1 MIFEQ
6 NVMIENP
13 QKLYCTHSI
22 FQCVVSCVFSSS
34 SFNFLWTHCLY
45 LFRYRK
51 FYRALCSVA
60 SVCADGFSL
69 AHKCECML
77 VCAMC
82 ICVSVLHLKPA
93 FISFSIKDIGI
104 HTDLIIMWALNIFH
118 SRFLLFTLT
127 CSLLGSQ
134 ERPSALYFPTLF
146 FILGSFFVQ
155 YTFYRSFSLSQYVS
169 VSDIKEWRTPSFF
182 YCCSRVV
189 CMLHHHGVLIFFLLS
204 IFISFYTCK
213 WTLCDGSFSLM

>member
-1 MIFEQ
+1 MF
-6 NVMIENP
+6 
-13 QKLYCTHSI
+13 
-22 FQCVVSCVFSSS
+22 FSS

-93 FISFSIKDIGI
+93 FISFSIKDIVVFRYTHRPNNNVSI
-104 HTDLIIMWALNIFH
+104 KYFSFSI
-118 SRFLLFTLT
+118 SSSTLT

>member
-93 FISFSIKDIGI
+93 FISFSIKDIVVFRYI
-104 HTDLIIMWALNIFH
+104 HRPNNNVSIKYFSSSTF
-118 SRFLLFTLT
+118 T

-155 YTFYRSFSLSQYVS
+155 YTFYRSFSLSSSMWVCQILKN
-169 VSDIKEWRTPSFF
+169 DEHRPFF
-182 YCCSRVV
+182 IVV
-189 CMLHHHGVLIFFLLS
+189 LELFVC
-204 IFISFYTCK
+204 YT
-213 WTLCDGSFSLM
+213 TTGY

>member
-1 MIFEQ
+1 MF
-6 NVMIENP
+6 
-13 QKLYCTHSI
+13 
-22 FQCVVSCVFSSS
+22 FSS

-93 FISFSIKDIGI
+93 FISFSIKDIVVFRYI
-104 HTDLIIMWALNIFH
+104 HRPNNNVSIKYFSFSISSFYTHMFVVGLTRETFGSLFPN
-118 SRFLLFTLT
+118 SLLYPRFLFRAVHLLSLFL
-127 CSLLGSQ
+127 SLQ
-134 ERPSALYFPTLF
+134 
-146 FILGSFFVQ
+146 
-155 YTFYRSFSLSQYVS
+155 QYVS

>member
-1 MIFEQ
+1 MF
-6 NVMIENP
+6 
-13 QKLYCTHSI
+13 
-22 FQCVVSCVFSSS
+22 FSS

-93 FISFSIKDIGI
+93 FISFSIKDIVVFRYI
-104 HTDLIIMWALNIFH
+104 HRPNNNVSIKYFSSSTF
-118 SRFLLFTLT
+118 T